1 MNPYET
7 TKYLSDE
14 DRKQLKDELK
24 QMLESNTK
32 EEIDRMIEGIHKVKK
47 MLS

>member
-14 DRKQLKDELK
+14 DRKQLKDELQ

-32 EEIDRMIEGIHKVKK
+32 EEIEVALWQISKN
-47 MLS
+47 MLN